1 RPDGHWP
8 LQPGGGGRGNSV
20 YGRANC
26 ARSQNRRHRGQDH
39 GGAGRADAQEPRGDP
54 QSRGVRIRP
63 GREDDRVSRGHGR
76 FFGDERGVRE
86 VFRDAQ
92 AGTLHHPGRG
102 VAEGGARGDR
112 CDREGQMNP
121 PRVLL
126 WALLVAAGAVP
137 GPAAAQS
144 RRTPADSQ
152 LARDIFRELIEINTT
167 DSLGNTPRAARAVA
181 QRLLAAGFPAADVRV
196 LIGPDAK
203 HGNLVARYRG
213 TGTGGRPIIGFAHL
227 DVVPARRADWS
238 VDPFALLEKDGYFYG
253 RGTTD
258 DKVGDAILVADF
270 IRLKR
275 AGFKPRRDL
284 ILMLTG
290 DEETAGSCIAW
301 LVTKHRDL
309 IDAEFA
315 LNTDAGGG
323 VLRDGHRVMFVVQA
337 SEKVYA
343 TYALEA
349 TDKGGHRSLPRPA
362 DNPIYRLAGV
372 LERLAAYHF
381 PVQLNEVSRAFFER
395 SAAIETGQLAD
406 DMRGVLKDPPDSAA
420 VARLSA
426 VPFYNSKLRTT
437 CVATMLAAGHAE
449 NALPQ
454 AARATVNC
462 RILPG
467 EPAAPVEAT
476 LTRFGGDDRITVST
490 VYTPV
495 PSPPSPLTP
504 AIMGPLERLVADQ
517 FPGVP
522 IVPVMEAGATDGL
535 FLRNAGI
542 PTYGVSAVFEDP
554 NDIRAHGRDE
564 RIGVQ
569 SFYDALEFWHHMLRT

>member
-1 RPDGHWP
+1 MRRDLMAVVLACAVFSTGVAAQDGLSP
-8 LQPGGGGRGNSV
+8 ADRGL
-20 YGRANC
+20 A
-26 ARSQNRRHRGQDH
+26 
-39 GGAGRADAQEPRGDP
+39 
-54 QSRGVRIRP
+54 
-63 GREDDRVSRGHGR
+63 
-76 FFGDERGVRE
+76 RE
-86 VFRDAQ
+86 VFKQ
-92 AGTLHHPGRG
+92 
-102 VAEGGARGDR
+102 
-112 CDREGQMNP
+112 
-121 PRVLL
+121 
-126 WALLVAAGAVP
+126 
-137 GPAAAQS
+137 
-144 RRTPADSQ
+144 
-152 LARDIFRELIEINTT
+152 LIEINTT
-167 DSLGNTPRAARAVA
+167 DSLGNTPRAARAMA

-196 LIGPDAK
+196 LIGPDAT

-213 TGTGGRPIIGFAHL
+213 TGTGGRPIVVFAHL
-227 DVVPARRADWS
+227 DVVPARRTDWS
-238 VDPFALLEKDGYFYG
+238 VDPFTFLEKDGYFYG

-275 AGFKPRRDL
+275 AGFRPTRDL
-284 ILMLTG
+284 ILVLTG
-290 DEETAGSCIAW
+290 DEETAGGCIAW
-301 LVTKHRDL
+301 LVSKHRDL

-323 VLRDGHRVMFVVQA
+323 VLRDGRRVMFTVQA

-343 TYALEA
+343 TYALA
-349 TDKGGHRSLPRPA
+349 AVDKGGHSSLPRPA
-362 DNPIYRLAGV
+362 DNPIYRLARV
-372 LERLAAYHF
+372 LQRLADYQF

-406 DMRGVLKDPPDSAA
+406 DMRGVLNDPPDSGP

-467 EPAAPVEAT
+467 EPAAPIEAT

-569 SFYDALEFWHHMLRT
+569 SFYDALEFWHHMLRTFAS

>member
-1 RPDGHWP
+1 MR
-8 LQPGGGGRGNSV
+8 RSV
-20 YGRANC
+20 VAVVLGYGLAT
-26 ARSQNRRHRGQDH
+26 G
-39 GGAGRADAQEPRGDP
+39 
-54 QSRGVRIRP
+54 
-63 GREDDRVSRGHGR
+63 
-76 FFGDERGVRE
+76 
-86 VFRDAQ
+86 
-92 AGTLHHPGRG
+92 
-102 VAEGGARGDR
+102 
-112 CDREGQMNP
+112 
-121 PRVLL
+121 
-126 WALLVAAGAVP
+126 
-137 GPAAAQS
+137 AAAQDGLS
-144 RRTPADSQ
+144 PADRG
-152 LARDIFRELIEINTT
+152 LARDIFKQLIEINTT
-167 DSLGNTPRAARAVA
+167 DSLGNTPRAARAMA
-181 QRLLAAGFPAADVRV
+181 QRLVAAGFPAPDVRV
-196 LIGPDAK
+196 LIGPDAT

-213 TGTGGRPIIGFAHL
+213 TGTGGRPIVVFAHL
-227 DVVPARRADWS
+227 DVVPARRTDWS
-238 VDPFALLEKDGYFYG
+238 VDPFTLLEQDGYFYG

-258 DKVGDAILVADF
+258 DKVGDVILVVDF

-275 AGFKPRRDL
+275 AGFRPTRDL
-284 ILMLTG
+284 ILVLTG

-301 LVTKHRDL
+301 LVVKHRDL
-309 IDAEFA
+309 VDAEFA

-323 VLRDGHRVMFVVQA
+323 VLRDGRRVMFTVQA

-349 TDKGGHRSLPRPA
+349 ADKGGHSSLPRPG
-362 DNPIYRLAGV
+362 DNPIYRV
-372 LERLAAYHF
+372 AAALQHLSDYQF

-406 DMRGVLKDPPDSAA
+406 DMRGVLKDPPDPAA
-420 VARLSA
+420 VTRLSA

-467 EPAAPVEAT
+467 EPAAAVEAT
-476 LTRFGGDDRITVST
+476 LTRLGGDDRITVST

-569 SFYDALEFWHHMLRT
+569 TFYDALEFWHHMLRAFAS

>member
-1 RPDGHWP
+1 VRRLAVVIAGALLWSFP
-8 LQPGGGGRGNSV
+8 
-20 YGRANC
+20 GRA
-26 ARSQNRRHRGQDH
+26 
-39 GGAGRADAQEPRGDP
+39 
-54 QSRGVRIRP
+54 V
-63 GREDDRVSRGHGR
+63 
-76 FFGDERGVRE
+76 
-86 VFRDAQ
+86 
-92 AGTLHHPGRG
+92 
-102 VAEGGARGDR
+102 
-112 CDREGQMNP
+112 
-121 PRVLL
+121 
-126 WALLVAAGAVP
+126 
-137 GPAAAQS
+137 AQS
-144 RRTPADSQ
+144 EAPSPDRA
-152 LARDIFRELIEINTT
+152 LARDILRELVEINTT
-167 DSLGNTPRAARAVA
+167 DSLGNTPRAARAMA
-181 QRLLAAGFPAADVRV
+181 RRLVAAGFPAADVRV

-238 VDPFALLEKDGYFYG
+238 VDPFTFLEQDGYFYG

-284 ILMLTG
+284 IIVLTG
-290 DEETAGSCIAW
+290 DEETAGSCIGW
-301 LVTKHRDL
+301 LVNKHRDL

-323 VLRDGHRVMFVVQA
+323 VLRDGRRVMFAVQA

-349 TDKGGHRSLPRPA
+349 TDKGGHSSLPRPA
-362 DNPIYRLAGV
+362 DNPVYRLAPALG
-372 LERLAAYHF
+372 RLAAYQF
-381 PVQLNEVSRAFFER
+381 PVKLNEVSRGFFER
-395 SAAIETGQLAD
+395 SAALETGALAE

-420 VARLSA
+420 VAHLSA

-437 CVATMLAAGHAE
+437 CVATMMEAGHAE

-454 AARATVNC
+454 SARATVNC

-467 EPAAPVEAT
+467 EPAAEVTAT
-476 LTRFGGDDRITVST
+476 LERLAADDRIALRT
-490 VYTPV
+490 VYAPI
-495 PSPPSPLTP
+495 PSGPSPLTP
-504 AIMGPLERLVADQ
+504 AIMGPIERLVAEQ
-517 FPGVP
+517 FPNVP

-542 PTYGVSAVFEDP
+542 PTYGVSAVFEEQ
-554 NDIRAHGRDE
+554 NDVRAHGRDE
-564 RIGVQ
+564 RLRVQ
-569 SFYDALEFWHHMLRT
+569 SFYEALEFWYRMMQAYASDRLTQ